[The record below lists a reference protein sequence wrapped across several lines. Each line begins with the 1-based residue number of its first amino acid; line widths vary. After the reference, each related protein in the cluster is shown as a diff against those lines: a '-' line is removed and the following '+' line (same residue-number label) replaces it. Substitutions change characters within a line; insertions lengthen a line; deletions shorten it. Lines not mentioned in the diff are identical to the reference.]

1 MEGNMA
7 DKESNAPVKSGS
19 GAPSLHPDFLDWRP
33 FGNLRRQI
41 NHLFNEF
48 APAGRAD
55 LEPFERMFS
64 PGSTLPAVDV
74 VEKDKEFVIAA
85 ELPGLDEKN
94 VELKVS
100 NGCLIISGE
109 KKDER
114 EEKEKGYY
122 FSERRYGSFRR
133 AFRIPEGVDADRIE
147 ADFDK
152 GVLTVKLPKTDEA
165 QQAEKKIEIKAK

>member
-1 MEGNMA
+1 MA
-7 DKESNAPVKSGS
+7 DKESNAPVKSGA
-19 GAPSLHPDFLDWRP
+19 GAPSLHSDFFDWRP
-33 FGNLRRQI
+33 FGSLRQQI

-48 APAGRAD
+48 APAGRTE
-55 LEPFERMFS
+55 LEPFERFFAQ
-64 PGSTLPAVDV
+64 GSTMPAVDV
-74 VEKDKEFVIAA
+74 VEKDKEFAITA

-94 VELKVS
+94 VEVKLA
-100 NGCLIISGE
+100 NGCLVISGE

-133 AFRIPEGVDADRIE
+133 AFKIPEGVDADKIE
-147 ADFDK
+147 AAFDK

-165 QQAEKKIEIKAK
+165 QKAEKKIDIKTK